1 MPVKIRGSFG
11 ALIRPTNF
19 RAELDNHF
27 EDKLDD
33 HFQSKFDTAISNADV
48 GGGKILQVQSFTK
61 TNTYTGSG
69 NFKDPGLDVLITPTS
84 TSSKILVNVSVCF
97 STSATTIGFVLRR
110 NGASICRADAAGSR
124 SRMTVITECGNNVW
138 MTNANNM
145 FLDSPNTTSQV
156 RYDIVIG
163 SHDGRQFR
171 VNRTGSGTNNAQLD
185 NSYATSTIT
194 AMEIGV

>member
-1 MPVKIRGSFG
+1 
-11 ALIRPTNF
+11 
-19 RAELDNHF
+19 
-27 EDKLDD
+27 
-33 HFQSKFDTAISNADV
+33 
-48 GGGKILQVQSFTK
+48 
-61 TNTYTGSG
+61 
-69 NFKDPGLDVLITPTS
+69 
-84 TSSKILVNVSVCF
+84 
-97 STSATTIGFVLRR
+97 
-110 NGASICRADAAGSR
+110 
-124 SRMTVITECGNNVW
+124 MTVITECGNNVW